1 LSTLNF
7 WLILVAGLV
16 AATAAVRYTIARRV
30 EREDARRPRDADGV
44 LVGAAGFT
52 LEREGAPG
60 VLLLHGGGDTPQTL
74 RELGEYLHQRG
85 FAVTAPLLP
94 GHGRTVREFQRVSFG
109 EYRRTAEEAYDRLGA
124 GRPWMGVVGLSMGG
138 ALAAVTVADRP
149 ATSAL
154 VLLAPYVEL
163 PGTLRLAAAVSWL
176 AELFSPYFSAQDP
189 RSVRDPAAAARGLA
203 YGVFTPGAL
212 RALKRTAGAGA
223 AALARI
229 RTPTLIVQSRQDNR
243 VAPAVA
249 ARALAALRA
258 DDKRLEWVSEG
269 GHVIT
274 VDYGKARVF
283 ALTGDWLASHG
294 AESLLR
300 S

>member
-1 LSTLNF
+1 LPVSP
-7 WLILVAGLV
+7 WLILAASAI
-16 AATAAVRYTIARRV
+16 AATAAVRYVIARRV
-30 EREDARRPRDADGV
+30 EREDAGRSRDAGGV

-52 LEREGAPG
+52 LDRPGAPG

-85 FAVTAPLLP
+85 FAVAAPLLP
-94 GHGRTVREFQRVSFG
+94 GHGRSVRDFRHVSFD
-109 EYRRTAEEAYDRLGA
+109 EYRRTAEQAYDRLAG
-124 GRPWMGVVGLSMGG
+124 GRPWMGVAGLSMGG

-149 ATSAL
+149 ATRAL

-163 PGTLRLAAAVSWL
+163 PAPLRFATALSRL

-189 RSVRDPAAAARGLA
+189 RSVRDPVAAAQGLA

-212 RALKRTAGAGA
+212 RALRRTASAGF
-223 AALARI
+223 AALSRI

-243 VAPAVA
+243 VEPGVA
-249 ARALAALRA
+249 TRALAALGA

-274 VDYGKARVF
+274 VDYGKAAVF
-283 ALTGDWLASHG
+283 ALAGDWLASHG
-294 AESLLR
+294 AESLLQ